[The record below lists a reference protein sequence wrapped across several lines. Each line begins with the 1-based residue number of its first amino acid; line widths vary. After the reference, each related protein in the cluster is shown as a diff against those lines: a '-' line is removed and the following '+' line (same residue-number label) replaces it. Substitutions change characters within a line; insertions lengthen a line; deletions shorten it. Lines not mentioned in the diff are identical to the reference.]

1 MRHPL
6 DMRLRLNY
14 LRQVR
19 IGMACHMSQRYPVHF
34 GLAIAFRMVQFGLI
48 LCAKHAIRRKAVDR
62 I

>member
-1 MRHPL
+1 
-6 DMRLRLNY
+6 MRLRLNY

-19 IGMACHMSQRYPVHF
+19 IGMACRMSQRYPVHF

-48 LCAKHAIRRKAVDR
+48 LCAKHAIRRKAVDQ